1 MERKSYRF
9 IWWLLVLVIL
19 AGIIW
24 YVVIHN
30 REKEYVDGTLVL
42 QYQEED
48 RASQILSDREEW
60 IHG

>member
-9 IWWLLVLVIL
+9 IWWLLALVIL

-24 YVVIHN
+24 YVIIHN
-30 REKEYVDGTLVL
+30 REKEYIDGTLVL

-48 RASQILSDREEW
+48 KETQILTDWEDW
-60 IHG
+60 QNG